1 MGVHATAIDQAGRD
15 SRPAV
20 VKVWDPLVRIFHWSL
35 VAAFAI
41 AWATGDELDRLHE
54 IVGYVVVGLVGFRLV
69 WGLIGSRHA
78 RFADFV
84 RGPGTVSAYVRD
96 IMRFRAKRY
105 LGHNPAGG
113 AMIIALL
120 TMLAAI
126 CGTGIMMTMD
136 AFWGVEWVEEVHEIT
151 VNITLG
157 LILLHLLGVLFAS
170 IEHGENLVKSMF
182 TGRKRAADNRW

>member
-1 MGVHATAIDQAGRD
+1 MSVEVTTVAGVGRN
-15 SRPAV
+15 SRPAE
-20 VKVWDPLVRIFHWSL
+20 VKVWDPLIRIFHWSL

-54 IVGYVVVGLVGFRLV
+54 IAGYAVVGLVGIRLV

-84 RGPGTVSAYVRD
+84 RGPDKVTAYVRD
-96 IMRFRAKRY
+96 IMRFQAKRY

-120 TMLAAI
+120 AMLAII
-126 CGTGIMMTMD
+126 CGTGIMMTTD
-136 AFWGVEWVEEVHEIT
+136 AFWGVEWVEEVHELA

-157 LILLHLLGVLFAS
+157 LIIFHLLGVLFAS
-170 IEHGENLVKSMF
+170 IEHGENLVKAMI
-182 TGRKRAADNRW
+182 TGRKRAADNHW